1 LHSEETIREIVVPG
15 YVDIHLWRHAD
26 FDDLSPDLAVDITDM
41 TADGRPSSFW
51 FWHWRRAI
59 FTVISWDVWV
69 AVAIA
74 AVAIVFAVLFEQSP
88 LLVFILVGSALCAYI
103 AIRNRFDDDR

>member
-1 LHSEETIREIVVPG
+1 
-15 YVDIHLWRHAD
+15 
-26 FDDLSPDLAVDITDM
+26 
-41 TADGRPSSFW
+41 
-51 FWHWRRAI
+51 
-59 FTVISWDVWV
+59 VISWDVWA

-74 AVAIVFAVLFEQSP
+74 VAAIVSAVLFDQSP

>member
-1 LHSEETIREIVVPG
+1 MAGLLFLV
-15 YVDIHLWRHAD
+15 
-26 FDDLSPDLAVDITDM
+26 
-41 TADGRPSSFW
+41 
-51 FWHWRRAI
+51 WHWRRAI

-74 AVAIVFAVLFEQSP
+74 VAAIVFAVLFDQLP

-103 AIRNRFDDDR
+103 AIRNRLDDDR

>member
-1 LHSEETIREIVVPG
+1 MAGLRLLV
-15 YVDIHLWRHAD
+15 
-26 FDDLSPDLAVDITDM
+26 
-41 TADGRPSSFW
+41 
-51 FWHWRRAI
+51 WHWRRAI
-59 FTVISWDVWV
+59 FRVISWDVWA

-74 AVAIVFAVLFEQSP
+74 VAAIVSAVLFDQSP